1 MAAHQHLARNH
12 SHTNKFFREIKKPA
26 CICYPTGGGIGSLK
40 PRLHMAGGVL
50 PSLFL
55 ACLKD
60 GIVSFL
66 EAVTPE
72 FQPFIR
78 LACL

>member
-1 MAAHQHLARNH
+1 MAAHQHLAGNH
-12 SHTNKFFREIKKPA
+12 SHTNKFFRDIKKPA

-55 ACLKD
+55 ACLKPWN
-60 GIVSFL
+60 SFPL
-66 EAVTPE
+66 GSSHPRISA
-72 FQPFIR
+72 FY
-78 LACL
+78 

>member
-1 MAAHQHLARNH
+1 MAAHQHLAGNH
-12 SHTNKFFREIKKPA
+12 SHTNKFFREKRNQPVFVIPQEEELGLSSPDFTWQGESCPPFSLPA
-26 CICYPTGGGIGSLK
+26 LK
-40 PRLHMAGGVL
+40 H
-50 PSLFL
+50 
-55 ACLKD
+55 